1 MKWIHSLTQEI
12 KSFDKKTSFILRKGL
27 LFSLLLGLFSTLL
40 LAFYNSLF
48 AFPILFKIG
57 ISLLQT
63 SLMFAVTF
71 FICALGFDTI
81 KKEWE

>member
-12 KSFDKKTSFILRKGL
+12 KNFDKKIALLLRKGL

-40 LAFYNSLF
+40 LAFYEELF

>member
-12 KSFDKKTSFILRKGL
+12 KNFDKKTSFILRKGL

-48 AFPILFKIG
+48 AFPILFKVG

>member
-12 KSFDKKTSFILRKGL
+12 KNFDKKTSFILRKGL

-40 LAFYNSLF
+40 LAFYNGIF
-48 AFPILFKIG
+48 AFPILFKVG

-81 KKEWE
+81 KKELE

>member
-40 LAFYNSLF
+40 LAFYNGIF

-81 KKEWE
+81 KKEWN